1 MAVSHRRSVDSELPH
16 SRMTARDA
24 AKEHG
29 ISERSNDVS
38 VITPTVS
45 AWDQHFAI
53 LSSPAEGEFELQLA
67 FDPAAVEQFYVDRIK
82 SWLLVTSYG
91 ENDVYSRWYKLTD
104 TRGEMTMVATGK
116 VERNHVAVLFPAWT
130 DGIIGEIT
138 WTEPPWAA
146 RSLRAEQK
154 MEISRRTD
162 AYDAAWQAGDVDA
175 RLSAIEDKTCSVVR
189 IAEVNGPR
197 RSRVVARSKDEL
209 HDAWT
214 SAAAGRVL
222 EFERL
227 TSLTTS
233 TYVFASYRMV
243 LEAGGR
249 RVERETAAILPIG
262 PGLKFVGELSY
273 SMEVEL

>member
-1 MAVSHRRSVDSELPH
+1 VSVSHRRSVDSELPY
-16 SRMTARDA
+16 SRMTARHA
-24 AKEHG
+24 AREHG
-29 ISERSNDVS
+29 LSERSNDVR

-45 AWDQHFAI
+45 TWDQHFAV

-67 FDPAAVEQFYVDRIK
+67 CDPAAVEQFYVDRIK

-116 VERNHVAVLFPAWT
+116 VERNHVVVLFPAWT

-146 RSLRAEQK
+146 RYLDTEHK
-154 MEISRRTD
+154 MEISRRLD
-162 AYDAAWQAGDVDA
+162 AYDAAWQAGDLDA

-189 IAEVNGPR
+189 IAGVNGPR
-197 RSRVVARSKDEL
+197 RLLAVARSKDEL
-209 HDAWT
+209 RDAWA
-214 SAAAGRVL
+214 SAGAGRIL

-227 TSLTTS
+227 TRLTTS

-249 RVERETAAILPIG
+249 KVERETAAILPIG
-262 PGLKFVGELSY
+262 PSRRFVGELSY